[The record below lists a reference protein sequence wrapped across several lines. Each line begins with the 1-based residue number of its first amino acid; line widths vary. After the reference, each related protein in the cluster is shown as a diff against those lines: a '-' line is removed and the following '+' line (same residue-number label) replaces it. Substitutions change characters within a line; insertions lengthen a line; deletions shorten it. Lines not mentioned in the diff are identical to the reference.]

1 MKNNKLLLNDDK
13 TEAIP
18 IGTCQNLT
26 QLTCS
31 KSTVLPFLTKNL
43 DVVLDNTMSMHQF
56 VSHIAKSFYSQLH
69 CISQI

>member
-1 MKNNKLLLNDDK
+1 MMTRLKPFLLAHAKILLNLL
-13 TEAIP
+13 AP
-18 IGTCQNLT
+18 SR
-26 QLTCS
+26 S

-43 DVVLDNTMSMHQF
+43 DFVLDNTMSMHQF